1 MADYRVT
8 GYIHMESTRDEANY
22 DVIMEYCDYPPSP
35 MEIFDYL
42 VSSGEIQIIE
52 QTWEEV
58 DKDGVGV

>member
-1 MADYRVT
+1 MANYRVT
-8 GYIHMESTRDEANY
+8 GYINMESTMEAADY
-22 DVIMEYCDYPPSP
+22 DVVMEDLDYPPSP

-58 DKDGVGV
+58 DEEGVGV